1 MATTKEKLAEIGGF
15 EAFVNHHSDD
25 FVLGNEISRRGYRV
39 EIMRKPVWMVFPKQ
53 TFEEFLKH
61 ELRWMIQLRNLRL
74 GGYLALFFTFGLAW
88 SLLIA
93 AFGPSAKI
101 AIGYAALYLFLRMS
115 LAWEV
120 GVRLIDDPTVRRKP
134 WLVILRDAVCLCLYL
149 ASFFSNTMNWRGA
162 QYRVHG
168 ALLIPLPAE
177 AHPAGKTQ
185 KG

>member
-1 MATTKEKLAEIGGF
+1 
-15 EAFVNHHSDD
+15 V
-25 FVLGNEISRRGYRV
+25 
-39 EIMRKPVWMVFPKQ
+39 
-53 TFEEFLKH
+53 
-61 ELRWMIQLRNLRL
+61 
-74 GGYLALFFTFGLAW
+74 
-88 SLLIA
+88 
-93 AFGPSAKI
+93 PSAKI

-177 AHPAGKTQ
+177 AHPAGKPQ